1 MRRLHA
7 AAAVA
12 ATFLTA
18 LVPLAA
24 QKYVAAS
31 GAAPPDSV
39 PEATR
44 QMIAEASVDVN
55 AGDVVVARFWMRTAP
70 FEGDP
75 ASGFGVR
82 FDNVPE
88 GAFLG
93 VMEFPEKGSDFREQ
107 GVPPGAYTI
116 RFGLH
121 PEDGNHMGV
130 APSRDFALLCP
141 VDKDLDVARNYD
153 FDGMVELS
161 AEVGNPHP
169 TVARIQL
176 PEGDAGPNLWEN
188 DYEHWVLD
196 LPVADT
202 VVGIVVEG
210 HADE

>member
-1 MRRLHA
+1 MQRTFA
-7 AAAVA
+7 TGVIAAVFAAAVFPA
-12 ATFLTA
+12 
-18 LVPLAA
+18 LAA
-24 QKYVAAS
+24 DFVAEA
-31 GAAPPDSV
+31 GAAV
-39 PEATR
+39 PEAVPDATR
-44 QMIAEASVDVN
+44 ELVVPEGVTVR
-55 AGDVVVARFWMRTAP
+55 AGDVAVATFWMRSAA

-93 VMEFPEKGSDFREQ
+93 VVEFPEKGSDFREQ
-107 GVPPGAYTI
+107 SVPPGVYTL

-141 VDKDLDVARNYD
+141 VEKDLEVARNYD
-153 FDGMVELS
+153 FDGIVQLS
-161 AEVGNPHP
+161 ADVGNPHP
-169 TVARIQL
+169 TVARLQL

-196 LPVADT
+196 LEVADT
-202 VVGIVVEG
+202 VVGIVVDG
-210 HADE
+210 HAEE